1 MRLGCVIPWKITP
14 LYKAISNGH
23 IDAVM
28 MLVGHGAILHD
39 RLLYPAATNIHML
52 KLLIDGYGINRDR
65 CMVYISN
72 MAISTHNADIL
83 RYIRPCYWDLK
94 LNLDTI
100 KLILDMGIDINEGFG
115 LNGDTLL
122 HMCIRAGERSL
133 ARYMVKNMGADAS
146 ICNDIGER
154 PTLRLIRM
162 SKK

>member
-1 MRLGCVIPWKITP
+1 MAKMLCTTP
-14 LYKAISNGH
+14 LHKAISNGH

-28 MLVGHGAILHD
+28 MLVEHGAILND
-39 RLLYPAATNIHML
+39 DLLFYAATDIHML
-52 KLLIDGYGINRDR
+52 RLLIDGYGLNHEFPRT
-65 CMVYISN
+65 YISD
-72 MAISTHNADIL
+72 AALSIRNADIL
-83 RYIRPCYWDLK
+83 RLIRPCHMDLFMD
-94 LNLDTI
+94 LGTI
-100 KLILDMGIDINEGFG
+100 KHILDMGIDINERFG

>member
-1 MRLGCVIPWKITP
+1 
-14 LYKAISNGH
+14 
-23 IDAVM
+23 
-28 MLVGHGAILHD
+28 ML
-39 RLLYPAATNIHML
+39 R
-52 KLLIDGYGINRDR
+52 LLIDGYGLNHEFPRT
-65 CMVYISN
+65 YISD
-72 MAISTHNADIL
+72 AALSIRNADIL
-83 RYIRPCYWDLK
+83 RLIRPCHMDLFMD
-94 LNLDTI
+94 LGTI
-100 KLILDMGIDINEGFG
+100 KHILDMGIDINERFG